1 MNEEAR
7 MVIEEKA
14 EEVLK
19 VAEKKKVGMFRGIQ
33 TRIMI
38 LVVLTAIVS
47 IFFSLWTSI
56 PLFEKDLGNSV
67 KNSMT
72 SLAKAY
78 GEELRFVIEEKG
90 GQIPDTDTLSQMIG
104 NVKVDGVEGSYCY
117 LVASDGTML
126 LHPTAEKIG
135 QPVENAVIA
144 EVVNQIKSGTVPEAD
159 TVEYEYDDTTKL
171 ASYSVVEGSNCIFVI
186 TADKD
191 EALSSLHVFI
201 RRNLE
206 AALLTMAIVIIGA
219 IFISR
224 SIVRPIKMLTQVID
238 QNADFDNSDSSVSQ
252 MLAKGQG
259 ETAVMSNSLEI
270 MRSNM
275 CSIVEKLSDAADH
288 LHTNAMGLNT
298 IVEKLNTDSG
308 DNSATSQELAA
319 SMQETASTTTVIDE
333 KMSYINDSARQ
344 IGERTVSGEQAAEGI
359 IVKAEELKKNTE
371 EANRKTKE
379 VYALVKKESDVAI
392 EKAKEI
398 ARINELTEAIA
409 DIASETELLSLNA
422 SIEAARAGE
431 SGRGFAVV
439 AGEIGNLAS
448 QSTETANGI
457 TSIVASVKDAA
468 DSMEKCLKQMT
479 EFMEKKVI
487 ADYENFIDVSEAY
500 SNDARR
506 FKDNMH
512 AINGSVQELEHNI
525 SEITVHIQGINS
537 MINEATMGI
546 NDIAAKATDM
556 VDIATDTGK
565 QAEDNARFADDLR
578 RIVGRFKI

>member
-1 MNEEAR
+1 
-7 MVIEEKA
+7 
-14 EEVLK
+14 
-19 VAEKKKVGMFRGIQ
+19 
-33 TRIMI
+33 
-38 LVVLTAIVS
+38 
-47 IFFSLWTSI
+47 
-56 PLFEKDLGNSV
+56 
-67 KNSMT
+67 
-72 SLAKAY
+72 
-78 GEELRFVIEEKG
+78 
-90 GQIPDTDTLSQMIG
+90 
-104 NVKVDGVEGSYCY
+104 
-117 LVASDGTML
+117 
-126 LHPTAEKIG
+126 
-135 QPVENAVIA
+135 
-144 EVVNQIKSGTVPEAD
+144 
-159 TVEYEYDDTTKL
+159 
-171 ASYSVVEGSNCIFVI
+171 
-186 TADKD
+186 
-191 EALSSLHVFI
+191 
-201 RRNLE
+201 
-206 AALLTMAIVIIGA
+206 
-219 IFISR
+219 
-224 SIVRPIKMLTQVID
+224 
-238 QNADFDNSDSSVSQ
+238 

-270 MRSNM
+270 MRTNM
-275 CSIVEKLSDAADH
+275 CGIVEKLSDAADH

-506 FKDNMH
+506 FKDSMH